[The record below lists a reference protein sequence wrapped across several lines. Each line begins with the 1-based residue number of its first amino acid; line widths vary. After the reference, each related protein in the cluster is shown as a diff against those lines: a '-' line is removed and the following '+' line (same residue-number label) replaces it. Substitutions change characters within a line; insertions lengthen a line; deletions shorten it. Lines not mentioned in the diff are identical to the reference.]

1 MSVVKHFIEDSIKK
15 AEIDEFLRNEF
26 ERAGYGG
33 VSITKTPLGTHLV
46 IYTMRPGIVIG
57 RGGET
62 IRALAT
68 VLEENFQLPS
78 PQISVAEIEIPELNA
93 YVVASRIASAL
104 KRGVHYRRAGFW
116 GLNQIMEAGALG
128 AEIIIS
134 GKLRTDRA
142 RYEKFR
148 TGYLPK
154 SGEPPRKYMRKAELH
169 VQMKPGILGV
179 KVRLIP
185 PDSEFPDQVK
195 VHIIEKELENEVEG
209 EIVEEKATVT
219 EEKAVEP
226 PVPAAKA
233 VAEKPVPEP
242 AVPTAEEKAEPKEK
256 VAETKPPAAKQKAV
270 KAEKAAKKKA
280 KPVTKK
286 PVKAKKE
293 EKAAEPVVAAKEKK
307 VTKKK
312 ASSAKE
318 KVATKKK
325 AAKPKAAPAK
335 KKTKAK
341 KAEPKAAE
349 KKDAKAK
356 AAPKK
361 KAAKTKVKAVKEKP
375 AAKKKTKAKAAEPST
390 SAKKKKVTKKKASS
404 TKEKASPKKKTAK
417 PKAAPAKE
425 KKKAPT
431 KKVAKTKASSA
442 KKKEAKK

>member
-15 AEIDEFLRNEF
+15 TEIDEFLQSEF

-46 IYTMRPGIVIG
+46 IYTMRPGMVIG

-68 VLEENFQLPS
+68 VLEEKFQLPS

-116 GLNQIMEAGALG
+116 GLNQAMDAGALG

-169 VQMKPGILGV
+169 VHLKPGTLGV

-185 PDSEFPDQVK
+185 PDAQFPDQVQ
-195 VHIIEKELENEVEG
+195 VHVIEEEPEPEKT
-209 EIVEEKATVT
+209 IAEEKPVA

-226 PVPAAKA
+226 EVSPV
-233 VAEKPVPEP
+233 
-242 AVPTAEEKAEPKEK
+242 EETVK
-256 VAETKPPAAKQKAV
+256 ETKSEPPESRRFLRRALPPPWWPPVRRAAFEPWKAGRPCRLMR
-270 KAEKAAKKKA
+270 K
-280 KPVTKK
+280 
-286 PVKAKKE
+286 
-293 EKAAEPVVAAKEKK
+293 
-307 VTKKK
+307 
-312 ASSAKE
+312 S
-318 KVATKKK
+318 
-325 AAKPKAAPAK
+325 
-335 KKTKAK
+335 
-341 KAEPKAAE
+341 
-349 KKDAKAK
+349 
-356 AAPKK
+356 
-361 KAAKTKVKAVKEKP
+361 
-375 AAKKKTKAKAAEPST
+375 
-390 SAKKKKVTKKKASS
+390 
-404 TKEKASPKKKTAK
+404 
-417 PKAAPAKE
+417 
-425 KKKAPT
+425 
-431 KKVAKTKASSA
+431 
-442 KKKEAKK
+442 

>member
-15 AEIDEFLRNEF
+15 AEIDEFLQNEF

-116 GLNQIMEAGALG
+116 GLNQIMDAGALG
-128 AEIIIS
+128 AEVIIS

-148 TGYLPK
+148 AGYLPK

-169 VQMKPGILGV
+169 VQTKPGILGV

-185 PDSEFPDQVK
+185 PEAEFPDQVK
-195 VHIIEKELENEVEG
+195 VQIVEEELEKETEG
-209 EIVEEKATVT
+209 EIVEEKAVT

-226 PVPAAKA
+226 VAAPAEKKAVVEEPVPESTVPPAEDKAVTEEKAAKA
-233 VAEKPVPEP
+233 KAPVSEEKVVTDKKVAKKKTPSAKKKPV
-242 AVPTAEEKAEPKEK
+242 EKKKVKEK
-256 VAETKPPAAKQKAV
+256 VAKPAV
-270 KAEKAAKKKA
+270 S
-280 KPVTKK
+280 P
-286 PVKAKKE
+286 
-293 EKAAEPVVAAKEKK
+293 AKEKK
-307 VTKKK
+307 VAKKK
-312 ASSAKE
+312 VSSAKE
-318 KVATKKK
+318 KVAPKKK
-325 AAKPKAAPAK
+325 AAKPKVTPAK
-335 KKTKAK
+335 KKK
-341 KAEPKAAE
+341 KVS
-349 KKDAKAK
+349 KKKVAKAK
-356 AAPKK
+356 A
-361 KAAKTKVKAVKEKP
+361 
-375 AAKKKTKAKAAEPST
+375 PS
-390 SAKKKKVTKKKASS
+390 
-404 TKEKASPKKKTAK
+404 
-417 PKAAPAKE
+417 AKE
-425 KKKAPT
+425 KK
-431 KKVAKTKASSA
+431 
-442 KKKEAKK
+442 EAGE

>member
-15 AEIDEFLRNEF
+15 TEIDEFLQNEF

-116 GLNQIMEAGALG
+116 GLNQIMDAGAQG
-128 AEIIIS
+128 AEVIIS

-148 TGYLPK
+148 AGYLPK

-169 VQMKPGILGV
+169 VQLKPGILGV

-185 PDSEFPDQVK
+185 PDAEFPDQVK
-195 VHIIEKELENEVEG
+195 VQIIEEELEKETEG
-209 EIVEEKATVT
+209 EIVEEKAVT

-226 PVPAAKA
+226 AAPTEKKAVVKEPVPESTVPPAEDKAVTEEKAAKETAPSAEKKPKEKKKAEPKVAKPTAPTKEKAASKKKVVKTKAKPVKKKPAAKKK
-233 VAEKPVPEP
+233 V
-242 AVPTAEEKAEPKEK
+242 KEK
-256 VAETKPPAAKQKAV
+256 VAEPAV
-270 KAEKAAKKKA
+270 S
-280 KPVTKK
+280 P
-286 PVKAKKE
+286 
-293 EKAAEPVVAAKEKK
+293 AKEKK
-307 VTKKK
+307 VAKKK
-312 ASSAKE
+312 VSSAKE
-318 KVATKKK
+318 KVVPKKK
-325 AAKPKAAPAK
+325 AAKPKVTPAK
-335 KKTKAK
+335 KKK
-341 KAEPKAAE
+341 KTS
-349 KKDAKAK
+349 KKKVSKAK
-356 AAPKK
+356 A
-361 KAAKTKVKAVKEKP
+361 
-375 AAKKKTKAKAAEPST
+375 PS
-390 SAKKKKVTKKKASS
+390 
-404 TKEKASPKKKTAK
+404 
-417 PKAAPAKE
+417 AKE
-425 KKKAPT
+425 KK
-431 KKVAKTKASSA
+431 
-442 KKKEAKK
+442 EAGE